1 MLTLT
6 RGDTIDW
13 NFKRKSCDGT
23 VITQAPQNMTF
34 TMRKQ
39 PESAVV
45 IQKSIANGGI
55 TYKPADKTWH
65 IKISSVETQALLV
78 SDYGYDIQ
86 VEDENYTKTI
96 ALGKI
101 KVTADYTY
109 PEISA

>member
-6 RGDTIDW
+6 RGDTVDW
-13 NFKRKSCDGT
+13 NFKRKFCDGSI
-23 VITQAPQNMTF
+23 ITKAPQNMTF
-34 TMRKQ
+34 TIRKQ

-45 IQKSIANGGI
+45 IQKSISTGGI
-55 TYKPADKTWH
+55 TYKPTDKTWH
-65 IKISSVETQALLV
+65 IKMSSAETQALAV
-78 SDYGYDIQ
+78 SEYGYDIQ

-109 PEISA
+109 PEVSA